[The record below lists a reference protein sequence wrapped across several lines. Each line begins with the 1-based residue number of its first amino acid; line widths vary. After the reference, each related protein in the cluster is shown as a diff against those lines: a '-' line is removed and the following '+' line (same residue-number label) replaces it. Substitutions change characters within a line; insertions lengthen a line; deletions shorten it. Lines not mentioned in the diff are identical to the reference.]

1 MVNLQKERSQTHQ
14 KCSFQDKMTPK
25 TVWKRMSK
33 YKHYKVGFWVWY
45 FFKWKHIKVIP
56 SLKTLIVHLEARIY
70 KTKAKKT
77 NFGQQWAISVTRRR
91 ADIWE
96 RRAVTWAVRGSE
108 RAILLKKFTSA
119 RLPGRCADIWER
131 RADIWAARGFLGIKS
146 HLIIETSSKFAYIC
160 QGMSAHVFYGGMMI
174 QRRITITI

>member
-1 MVNLQKERSQTHQ
+1 
-14 KCSFQDKMTPK
+14 MTPK
-25 TVWKRMSK
+25 QCEKECQSINIIK
-33 YKHYKVGFWVWY
+33 WVFEFNI

-77 NFGQQWAISVTRRR
+77 NFGQQSAISVIRRR

-119 RLPGRCADIWER
+119 RLPGRCADIWGR

-146 HLIIETSSKFAYIC
+146 HLIIKISSKFAYIC
-160 QGMSAHVFYGGMMI
+160 QGMSAHVFYGGVMI